1 LVRVSG
7 WELTLP
13 ASTDILIKKPLANN
27 RIRAREVRVIDE
39 KGKQIGVLELGKA
52 LHLARERDLDLVQV
66 TERVDPPICKLVELG
81 KYLYQ
86 LEKKERLSRKQQT
99 VETKGIRL
107 GFNISSHDLGIKARL
122 AKKFLEKG
130 DRVRIEMRLR
140 GRQKALRDFAKEK
153 IKNFLDILGQS
164 LAIKIEG
171 ELKMKPQGLIMFISA
186 DKKAKG

>member
-1 LVRVSG
+1 MVRVSG
-7 WELTLP
+7 WELPLP

-66 TERVDPPICKLVELG
+66 TERVDPPICKLVELR

>member
-66 TERVDPPICKLVELG
+66 TERVDPPIC
-81 KYLYQ
+81 
-86 LEKKERLSRKQQT
+86 
-99 VETKGIRL
+99 
-107 GFNISSHDLGIKARL
+107 N
-122 AKKFLEKG
+122 
-130 DRVRIEMRLR
+130 
-140 GRQKALRDFAKEK
+140 
-153 IKNFLDILGQS
+153 LD
-164 LAIKIEG
+164 
-171 ELKMKPQGLIMFISA
+171 
-186 DKKAKG
+186 

>member
-1 LVRVSG
+1 M
-7 WELTLP
+7 
-13 ASTDILIKKPLANN
+13 IKKPLANN

>member
-66 TERVDPPICKLVELG
+66 TERVDPPICKLVELR

>member
-1 LVRVSG
+1 MVRVSG

-39 KGKQIGVLELGKA
+39 TGKQIGVLELGKA

-66 TERVDPPICKLVELG
+66 TERVDPPICKLVELR

>member
-1 LVRVSG
+1 MVRVSG

-66 TERVDPPICKLVELG
+66 TERVDPPICKLVELR

>member
-1 LVRVSG
+1 MVRVSG

-27 RIRAREVRVIDE
+27 RIRAREVKVIDE

-66 TERVDPPICKLVELG
+66 TERVDPPICKLVELR